1 MLLEEHYVVRSLQS
15 GLCVY
20 DSRGLDSNNMEESLE
35 ELSSWMNDGVH
46 HNQLC
51 LRSGDHSLPRD
62 ELDILTARSS
72 SKFVRRKVNCAMV
85 VADVAEI
92 YNAYKA
98 GDYKP
103 LEATKE
109 LFCSPAFK
117 KCGKVSFLFLS
128 LKLWI

>member
-1 MLLEEHYVVRSLQS
+1 M
-15 GLCVY
+15 
-20 DSRGLDSNNMEESLE
+20 
-35 ELSSWMNDGVH
+35 
-46 HNQLC
+46 
-51 LRSGDHSLPRD
+51 PRD

-117 KCGKVSFLFLS
+117 KCGKVSFLLFP
-128 LKLWI
+128 